1 MLLTFII
8 LGILLRESR
17 EGIWEELLFY
27 RSLDHLIIGLCFID
41 QYGL

>member
-8 LGILLRESR
+8 LDIMLRENR
-17 EGIWEELLFY
+17 GGTGGELLFY
-27 RSLDHLIIGLCFID
+27 RSLDHLIIALCFID

>member
-8 LGILLRESR
+8 LDIMLRESR
-17 EGIWEELLFY
+17 ERIWEELLFY
-27 RSLDHLIIGLCFID
+27 RSLDHLIIVLCFID